1 MKRWSGGGYGGGGV
15 APDAH
20 TPTPTNYHCVT
31 GNEEEVKTE
40 AAPAQMS
47 RFVRF
52 TPESVQTKR
61 TTGQV
66 TSNVPPPPL
75 PPPSQ
80 QTLPLAPQRAPF
92 GARMGPIIQGKVIHG
107 GTLRWKSLQ
116 RVDICSTSQSA
127 LCLRRS
133 PHLSAVRPGAG
144 HPRHLGRPM
153 ARARPVCFLAGCCAR
168 GQ

>member
-1 MKRWSGGGYGGGGV
+1 M
-15 APDAH
+15 
-20 TPTPTNYHCVT
+20 
-31 GNEEEVKTE
+31 KTE

-66 TSNVPPPPL
+66 TSNAPPPS
-75 PPPSQ
+75 PPSQ

-133 PHLSAVRPGAG
+133 PHLSAVRPRRRPPSAPGSTNGEGAASVLSG
-144 HPRHLGRPM
+144 WLLRPRAVMWTLRPNGD
-153 ARARPVCFLAGCCAR
+153 V
-168 GQ
+168 